1 MDQEKVVTPNSSKSN
16 IGRLNSLPLFKK
28 RLAAI
33 NTDHS
38 ASRSRYRGPLT
49 PSSQKKDSDNLV
61 TPEIA
66 AIVVRQY
73 LLPMFESD
81 TSSKQKNSILNSLSE
96 DLHRPLEAISGTVY
110 GELKLADSLMAQLTA
125 AREEI
130 DKVTQSLK
138 FAEQERQCVYAELEN
153 IKKNFTVVTSDIDI
167 NNSEFQDSIKA
178 QQNSDL
184 KLSFMNNQLSEY
196 KRMYNECETENK
208 HLTTALHEEKALN
221 DKRKNT
227 ATELENGN
235 ELLKMENDIM
245 AERLGGLY
253 DELDKLP
260 NRRYVEEKLGEEV
273 EILIKSLKNLS
284 EFCNELTTSLQFSM
298 NNRDELKMQY
308 QEIELL
314 TDEIKGQRDKLQT
327 ASREHIG
334 KLQKELS
341 GTVEQREEYRS
352 KLSKLEKTY
361 KDLSESYDKMRQKL
375 KQ

>member
-1 MDQEKVVTPNSSKSN
+1 M
-16 IGRLNSLPLFKK
+16 
-28 RLAAI
+28 
-33 NTDHS
+33 
-38 ASRSRYRGPLT
+38 
-49 PSSQKKDSDNLV
+49 
-61 TPEIA
+61 
-66 AIVVRQY
+66 
-73 LLPMFESD
+73 
-81 TSSKQKNSILNSLSE
+81 
-96 DLHRPLEAISGTVY
+96 
-110 GELKLADSLMAQLTA
+110 
-125 AREEI
+125 
-130 DKVTQSLK
+130 
-138 FAEQERQCVYAELEN
+138 
-153 IKKNFTVVTSDIDI
+153 TSDIDI

-341 GTVEQREEYRS
+341 GTVEQREECGKS
-352 KLSKLEKTY
+352 
-361 KDLSESYDKMRQKL
+361 
-375 KQ
+375 